1 MKRSLALVLL
11 VGALCAPG
19 AAAADDGADT
29 EVTVTDAARTTEL
42 SQADDRLVA
51 RRLAPSSH
59 EGCRTVDVAYVGR
72 DIFRLVV
79 YKFHQRKR
87 WCWDYP
93 RITSKRVTTYV
104 SDVDPNMEY
113 RGVVAA
119 HGYFYTWCCGSGRS
133 GHVSLR
139 QAKFENCVLW
149 FPCTRTEYPWVR
161 IRVRGDGSWR
171 AATGL

>member
-1 MKRSLALVLL
+1 MKRLLALVL
-11 VGALCAPG
+11 VTGALALPG
-19 AAAADDGADT
+19 AAAAGGGAET
-29 EVTVTDAARTTEL
+29 EVKVTDAAGTIQL
-42 SQADDRLVA
+42 SSSDDAVAA
-51 RRLAPSSH
+51 RRVGSSSRA
-59 EGCRTVDVAYVGR
+59 GCRTVDVAHVGR

-87 WCWDYP
+87 WCWNYP
-93 RITSKRVTTYV
+93 RITWKRVTTYV

-119 HGYFYTWCCGSGRS
+119 NGYFYTWCCGNRRS

>member
-1 MKRSLALVLL
+1 MKCLLALVLV
-11 VGALCAPG
+11 VGALAAPG
-19 AAAADDGADT
+19 VAAADASDT
-29 EVTVTDAARTTEL
+29 EVRVSDAGGRTTVFRTNDPAARSRAT
-42 SQADDRLVA
+42 
-51 RRLAPSSH
+51 SSS
-59 EGCRTVDVAYVGR
+59 EGCRTVDVAHVGR
-72 DIFRLVV
+72 DIFGFVV
-79 YKFHQRKR
+79 YRFHQRKR

-93 RITSKRVTTYV
+93 RITSKSVTTYV

-113 RGVVAA
+113 RGVVEAN
-119 HGYFYTWCCGSGRS
+119 GYFYTWCCSDAYS

-161 IRVRGDGSWR
+161 IRVRGDGSWA

>member
-1 MKRSLALVLL
+1 MKHLLAVVLL
-11 VGALCAPG
+11 AGALGAPG
-19 AAAADDGADT
+19 AAAADERADI
-29 EVTVTDAARTTEL
+29 EVTASDAAGATEL
-42 SQADDRLVA
+42 SQTDDRLVA
-51 RRLAPSSH
+51 RRPARGSRV
-59 EGCRTVDVAYVGR
+59 GCRTVDVAYVGR
-72 DIFRLVV
+72 DIFRFVV

-93 RITSKRVTTYV
+93 RITAKWVTTYV

-113 RGVVAA
+113 RRLVAA
-119 HGYFYTWCCGSGRS
+119 NGYFYTWCCGSRRS

-139 QAKFENCVLW
+139 QAKFQNCLLW

>member
-1 MKRSLALVLL
+1 MKRLPALLLLA
-11 VGALCAPG
+11 GALAVP
-19 AAAADDGADT
+19 AVATAEDDAST
-29 EVTVTDAARTTEL
+29 EVTVTDASGTIEL
-42 SQADDRLVA
+42 SEDDDGLVERTVA
-51 RRLAPSSH
+51 STSAG
-59 EGCRTVDVAYVGR
+59 GCRTVDVAHVGR
-72 DIFRLVV
+72 DIFGFVV
-79 YKFHQRKR
+79 YRFHQRKR

-93 RITSKRVTTYV
+93 EITRKSVTTYV

-113 RGVVAA
+113 RGVVSAN
-119 HGYFYTWCCGSGRS
+119 GYFYTWCCSNGRS

>member
-1 MKRSLALVLL
+1 MKRLLVLALV
-11 VGALCAPG
+11 VGALGAPG
-19 AAAADDGADT
+19 VAAADAADT
-29 EVTVTDAARTTEL
+29 EVRVVEAGGRTTTSPTL
-42 SQADDRLVA
+42 HLVA
-51 RRLAPSSH
+51 SSRD
-59 EGCRTVDVAYVGR
+59 GCRTVDVARVGR
-72 DIFRLVV
+72 DIFGFVV
-79 YKFHQRKR
+79 YRFHQRKR

-93 RITSKRVTTYV
+93 RITSKSVTTYV

-113 RGVVAA
+113 RRVVEAN
-119 HGYFYTWCCGSGRS
+119 GYFYTWCCSRANS

-161 IRVRGDGSWR
+161 IRIRGDGSWR